1 MPETGRRLAL
11 VTGASSGIGEAF
23 ARRLARDA
31 HDLVLVARSG
41 DALAALA
48 EELRRESGA
57 AVEYL
62 AADLTAGPD
71 LRRVEARVRSAP
83 ALDLVVNNAG
93 FGTAGAFAEQEVD
106 REEEQILLNVVALT
120 RLTHAAVASMLS
132 RGRGAII
139 NVSSLAGMGP
149 YPFTA
154 TYGATKAFVNSLT
167 EAIAEELRGSN
178 VRVQALCP
186 GFTRTRFQ
194 ERAGVDPA
202 TVPRFAWMS
211 AEAVVDASLA
221 SLARGELICV
231 PGAGYKVLRAAY
243 GAVPRSAFRRFIG
256 AVQGS
261 RYRR

>member
-23 ARRLARDA
+23 ARRLARDGY
-31 HDLVLVARSG
+31 DLVLVARSA

-48 EELRRESGA
+48 SELGRERGA
-57 AVEYL
+57 AVECL
-62 AADLTAGPD
+62 AADLTDAAD
-71 LRRVEARVRSAP
+71 LRRVEARVRSVP
-83 ALDLVVNNAG
+83 AFDLVVNNAG
-93 FGTAGAFAEQEVD
+93 VGSAGAFAELDVD
-106 REEEQILLNVVALT
+106 GEEKQILLNVVALT
-120 RLTHAAVASMLS
+120 RLTHAAVASMLP
-132 RGRGAII
+132 RDRGAVI

-178 VRVQALCP
+178 VHVQALCP

-194 ERAGVDPA
+194 ERAGVDPG

-211 AEAVVDASLA
+211 AEAVVGASLA
-221 SLARGELICV
+221 SLARGELVCV
-231 PGAGYKVLRAAY
+231 PGAGYKVLRVAS
-243 GAVPRSAFRRFIG
+243 GAMPRSVFRR
-256 AVQGS
+256 
-261 RYRR
+261 

>member
-1 MPETGRRLAL
+1 VSETARRLAL

-23 ARRLARDA
+23 ARRLAGDG
-31 HDLVLVARSG
+31 HDLVLVARSA

-48 EELRRESGA
+48 SELRRGSGA
-57 AVEYL
+57 AVECL
-62 AADLTAGPD
+62 VADLTSGPD
-71 LRRVEARVRSAP
+71 LRRVEARVRAAP
-83 ALDLVVNNAG
+83 AFDLVVNNAG
-93 FGTAGAFAEQEVD
+93 IGSAGPFAGQEAD

-120 RLTHAAVASMLS
+120 RITHAAVSAMLP
-132 RGRGAII
+132 RGQGAII

-167 EAIAEELRGSN
+167 EALAEELRGSS

-194 ERAGVDPA
+194 ERAGVDPG
-202 TVPRFAWMS
+202 TVPRFAWMT

-221 SLARGELICV
+221 SLARGELVCV
-231 PGAGYKVLRAAY
+231 PGAGYKALRLAS
-243 GAVPRSAFRRFIG
+243 GALPRSAFRRVIG
-256 AVQGS
+256 AVQGR